1 MGGTYG
7 VNETLEIADLGFSSY
22 RIGKDILADGKVGL
36 LELPQLIPLIG
47 KVTRAVDNAKL
58 VPKELGELDS
68 EDQAKLLEFFAT
80 RLPDITDSAA
90 LRLKVNAFLKAGLAI
105 AEAIAVV
112 IAVSRDGL
120 EVAPTEVGGAA
131 V

>member
-7 VNETLEIADLGFSSY
+7 VQETLEIADLGFSAF
-22 RIGKDILADGKVGL
+22 RIGKDILADGKIGL

-47 KVTRAVDNAKL
+47 KVTRAVDGAAL
-58 VPKELGELDS
+58 VPKELTELD
-68 EDQAKLLEFFAT
+68 EQDQKTILEFFAA
-80 RLPDITDSAA
+80 RLPDITDSVA
-90 LRLKVNAFLKAGLAI
+90 LRLKVSAFLKAGLAI

-112 IAVSRDGL
+112 AALSRDL
-120 EVAPTEVGGAA
+120 VKTDEPAVAA